1 MATEPSSLFEKDKL
15 IRTTVQLR
23 TSQHKALESLS
34 GPGKSISHLVRTAID
49 TYLEPIYEQAYEDEK
64 MDRMLS
70 ELEQAE
76 NRMEELNEKLDQ
88 KFATSID
95 DIFDNFGNTAK

>member
-1 MATEPSSLFEKDKL
+1 MAIKGSSLFEKDKL

-49 TYLEPIYEQAYEDEK
+49 IYLEPIYEQAYEDEK
-64 MDRMLS
+64 MDRMLT

-76 NRMEELNEKLDQ
+76 DRLEKLNEKLDQ
-88 KFATSID
+88 REISMN
-95 DIFDNFGNTAK
+95 DIFEDLKSGANG

>member
-1 MATEPSSLFEKDKL
+1 MTTKKEKL
-15 IRTTVQLR
+15 IRTTVQL
-23 TSQHKALESLS
+23 SPHQHKALESLS
-34 GPGKSISHLVRTAID
+34 GPGKSISNLVRTAID
-49 TYLEPIYEQAYEDEK
+49 LYLEPIYEQAYEDEK

-70 ELEQAE
+70 E
-76 NRMEELNEKLDQ
+76 MEELNEKLDK

>member
-1 MATEPSSLFEKDKL
+1 MATKGSSLFQKDKL
-15 IRTTVQLR
+15 IRTTVQLT

-34 GPGKSISHLVRTAID
+34 GPVKSISHLVITAVDI
-49 TYLEPIYEQAYEDEK
+49 YLEPIYEQAYEDEK

-70 ELEQAE
+70 E
-76 NRMEELNEKLDQ
+76 MEELNEKLDK

>member
-1 MATEPSSLFEKDKL
+1 MATKGSSLFQKDKL
-15 IRTTVQLR
+15 IRTTVQLT

-34 GPGKSISHLVRTAID
+34 GPGKSISHLFRTAVDI
-49 TYLEPIYEQAYEDEK
+49 YLEPIYEQAYEDEK

-70 ELEQAE
+70 E
-76 NRMEELNEKLDQ
+76 MEELNEKLDK

>member
-34 GPGKSISHLVRTAID
+34 GPGKSISHLVRTAVDI
-49 TYLEPIYEQAYEDEK
+49 YLEPIYEQAYEDEK

-70 ELEQAE
+70 E
-76 NRMEELNEKLDQ
+76 MEELNEKLDK

>member
-1 MATEPSSLFEKDKL
+1 MATKESSLFEKDKL

-49 TYLEPIYEQAYEDEK
+49 IYLEPIYEQAHEDQK

-88 KFATSID
+88 REISMN
-95 DIFDNFGNTAK
+95 DIFDDLKPTVK

>member
-49 TYLEPIYEQAYEDEK
+49 TYLEPIYEQVHEDQK

-88 KFATSID
+88 REISIN
-95 DIFDNFGNTAK
+95 DIFDDLRTTAK

>member
-1 MATEPSSLFEKDKL
+1 MAIERSSLFEKDKL

-34 GPGKSISHLVRTAID
+34 GPGKSISHLVRTAVDI
-49 TYLEPIYEQAYEDEK
+49 YLEPIYEQAYEDEK

-70 ELEQAE
+70 E
-76 NRMEELNEKLDQ
+76 MEELNEKLDK
-88 KFATSID
+88 KFATSIE
-95 DIFDNFGNTAK
+95 DIFDNFGTTAK

>member
-1 MATEPSSLFEKDKL
+1 MAIKGSSLFEKDKL

-49 TYLEPIYEQAYEDEK
+49 LYLEPIYEQAHEDEK

-70 ELEQAE
+70 E
-76 NRMEELNEKLDQ
+76 MERLNEKAILME
-88 KFATSID
+88 
-95 DIFDNFGNTAK
+95 DIFDDLKPTAK

>member
-1 MATEPSSLFEKDKL
+1 MATKGSSLFEKDKL

-34 GPGKSISHLVRTAID
+34 GPGKSISHLVRTAVDI
-49 TYLEPIYEQAYEDEK
+49 YLEPIYEQAHEDQK

-88 KFATSID
+88 REISMN
-95 DIFDNFGNTAK
+95 DIFDDLKTKP

>member
-1 MATEPSSLFEKDKL
+1 MAIKGSSLFEKDKL

-49 TYLEPIYEQAYEDEK
+49 TYLEPIYEQAHEDEK
-64 MDRMLS
+64 MDKYFNG
-70 ELEQAE
+70 LEEAE
-76 NRMEELNEKLDQ
+76 NRMKELYEKATTVEGILDDF
-88 KFATSID
+88 KI
-95 DIFDNFGNTAK
+95 TAK

>member
-1 MATEPSSLFEKDKL
+1 MATKGSSLFEKDKL

-34 GPGKSISHLVRTAID
+34 GPGKSISNLVRTAID
-49 TYLEPIYEQAYEDEK
+49 LYLEPIYEQAHEDQK

-70 ELEQAE
+70 E
-76 NRMEELNEKLDQ
+76 MERLNEKLDQ
-88 KFATSID
+88 REISMN
-95 DIFDNFGNTAK
+95 DIFDDLKPTVK

>member
-1 MATEPSSLFEKDKL
+1 MTTKRSSLFEKDKL

-23 TSQHKALESLS
+23 TSQHKALENLS

-49 TYLEPIYEQAYEDEK
+49 IYLEPIYEQAHEDQK

-70 ELEQAE
+70 E
-76 NRMEELNEKLDQ
+76 MERINEKLDQ
-88 KFATSID
+88 REISMN
-95 DIFDNFGNTAK
+95 DIFDDLKPTAK

>member
-1 MATEPSSLFEKDKL
+1 MTTKRSSLFEKDKL

-49 TYLEPIYEQAYEDEK
+49 IYLEPIYEQAHEDQK
-64 MDRMLS
+64 MDRMLA
-70 ELEQAE
+70 ELEEAE
-76 NRMEELNEKLDQ
+76 NRMEKLNER
-88 KFATSID
+88 AISIE
-95 DIFDNFGNTAK
+95 DIFDDLETTAK